1 VLTIEFQ
8 EGFEGDEVVCTV
20 DGREVARLP
29 AVRTNLAISRAD
41 SVTVEVPDGPAT
53 VGIAL
58 PARGLRTDV
67 QVDPREHR
75 YVLVDLEGG
84 RLVATATGEM
94 PRYM

>member
-1 VLTIEFQ
+1 VLTIELQ

-41 SVTVEVPDGPAT
+41 SVTVTMPERPVT

-67 QVDPREHR
+67 QVDPLVHR
-75 YVLVDLEGG
+75 YVVVNLEGG
-84 RLVATATGEM
+84 RLEATASGEM